1 MLNNLIVFSVG
12 FIAVCVSAFIIA
24 IELGLAVLGVGLMAI
39 SLLFDFEKL

>member
-12 FIAVCVSAFIIA
+12 FICVCVSAFFIA
-24 IELGLAVLGVGLMAI
+24 IEVGLAVMGIGLIAI